1 MSTLPAVADALLGIA
16 AAMRVAGARWYLFG
30 AQAAIMWGS
39 PRLSADV
46 DVTVE
51 LDRNAITVL
60 IDAMRGQG
68 FDPVISDVEF
78 VERTRVL
85 PFVHRPTR
93 MPIDVVIAG
102 PGLEE
107 EFLNRAVDVALR
119 DESIPVISPDDLIVT
134 KILAGRPKDIEDVRA
149 VILARRNDIDLIRVR
164 SLLRL
169 LEEALGQSDLLPALD
184 TALRP

>member
-1 MSTLPAVADALLGIA
+1 MSTLPAVADALHGIA

-30 AQAAIMWGS
+30 AQAAILWGS

-46 DVTVE
+46 DVTVQ
-51 LDRNAITVL
+51 LDRDAITNL
-60 IDAMRGQG
+60 IDAMHGQG
-68 FDPVISDVEF
+68 FDLMIGDAEF
-78 VERTRVL
+78 IERTRVL
-85 PFVHRPTR
+85 PFVHRSTR
-93 MPIDVVIAG
+93 MPVDVVIAG

-107 EFLNRAVDVALR
+107 EFLNRAIGVALR
-119 DESIPVISPDDLIVT
+119 DESIPVISPDDLIIT

-149 VILARRNDIDLIRVR
+149 VIRARRDDIDLLRVR

-184 TALRP
+184 AALRP